1 MYYLTYL
8 SKNRRGINVNTE
20 KESRYNK
27 GKFGIKEF
35 LSLDTYNSLSHNNA
49 HLVLP
54 TLIPSITEE
63 SYMKFTIP
71 KKSGGTRVLHAPC
84 EELKSLQKDILKQL
98 NNRKVLPHNAV
109 HSFLSYRNT
118 KTALQVHQQKHSRWF
133 LKIDIKDYFTSITYD
148 AMLEELLKNLRV
160 RYTGL
165 TNWLP
170 YCFYNGVL
178 PQGAPTSPILSNLY
192 LLEFD
197 HRLTQELK
205 KLDKDFVYTRYA
217 DDLLISNRKSFRFD
231 DVVSLV
237 STMLAEYNCNIKPN
251 KTRYGSFNGANWNLG
266 IMYNNQFDLTVGHR
280 AKHLIKNR
288 VHNLFTKQ
296 WRTQDFRTE
305 RNYLQGLLAYY
316 MFIEPQYFKPLVE
329 QWKAKGYNL

>member
-8 SKNRRGINVNTE
+8 SKNRRGINVDTE
-20 KESRYNK
+20 QESKYNK
-27 GKFGIKEF
+27 GRFAIKEF
-35 LSLDTYNSLSHNNA
+35 TDYNILDFSSVHNTP
-49 HLVLP
+49 LVLP
-54 TLIPSITEE
+54 TTRPSVTEE
-63 SYMKFTIP
+63 SYLKFTIP

-84 EELKSLQKDILKQL
+84 EELKSFQKDILIQL
-98 NNRKVLPHNAV
+98 NKRRVLPHNAV
-109 HSFLSYRNT
+109 HSFTSHRNT

-133 LKIDIKDYFTSITYD
+133 LKIDIKDYFTSITYE
-148 AMLEELLKNLRV
+148 AMHEELIKNLSTRF
-160 RYTGL
+160 TGL
-165 TNWLP
+165 TDWLP
-170 YCFYNGVL
+170 YCFHNGVL

-197 HRLTQELK
+197 HILTQELK
-205 KLDKDFVYTRYA
+205 KLDRDFVYTRYA
-217 DDLLISNRKSFRFD
+217 DDILISNRKSFRFA

-237 STMLAEYNCNIKPN
+237 SSLLAEYGCQIKTN

-296 WRTQDFRTE
+296 WREQDFRDE
-305 RNYLQGLLAYY
+305 KAYLQGLLAYY
-316 MFIEPQYFKPLVE
+316 TFIEPQYFKPLVAR
-329 QWKAKGYNL
+329 WKAKGYNL

>member
-8 SKNRRGINVNTE
+8 SKNRRGINVDTE
-20 KESRYNK
+20 KESKYNK
-27 GKFGIKEF
+27 GRFSIKEF
-35 LSLDTYNSLSHNNA
+35 NNIEQYHIPVHNNSP
-49 HLVLP
+49 LVLP
-54 TLIPSITEE
+54 TLRPSITEE
-63 SYMKFTIP
+63 SYMEFTIP

-98 NNRKVLPHNAV
+98 NNRNILPHNAV
-109 HSFLSYRNT
+109 HSFTSHRNC
-118 KTALQVHQQKHSRWF
+118 KTALEAHQQKHSRWF

-148 AMLEELLKNLRV
+148 AMLEELTKNLRT
-160 RYTGL
+160 RNTGL
-165 TNWLP
+165 TDWLP
-170 YCFYNGVL
+170 YCFYKGVL

-205 KLDKDFVYTRYA
+205 KLDKGFVYTRYA
-217 DDLLISNRKSFRFD
+217 DDILISNRKSFRFV

-237 STMLAEYNCNIKPN
+237 SGLLAEYGCKVKTN

-280 AKHLIKNR
+280 NKHLLKNR

-296 WRTQDFRTE
+296 WKEQDYRTE
-305 RNYLQGLLAYY
+305 KFYLQGLLAYY
-316 MFIEPQYFKPLVE
+316 LFIEPEYFKPLVE
-329 QWKAKGYNL
+329 RWKAKGYIL

>member
-8 SKNRRGINVNTE
+8 SKNKRGINIDTE
-20 KESRYNK
+20 KESKYNK
-27 GKFGIKEF
+27 GRFGIKEF
-35 LSLDTYNSLSHNNA
+35 LSLNSYNPSVHNNLP
-49 HLVLP
+49 LVLP
-54 TLIPSITEE
+54 RLRPSITEE
-63 SYMKFTIP
+63 AYMRFTIP

-98 NNRKVLPHNAV
+98 NSRNVLPHNAV
-109 HSFLSYRNT
+109 HSFTPYRNT
-118 KTALQVHQQKHSRWF
+118 KTALQVHQQNHSRWF

-148 AMLEELLKNLRV
+148 AMLEELLKNLRTCH
-160 RYTGL
+160 TGL
-165 TNWLP
+165 TDWLP

-237 STMLAEYNCNIKPN
+237 STMLSEYNCRVKTN

-296 WRTQDFRTE
+296 WREQDFRDE

-329 QWKAKGYNL
+329 RWKAKGYNL